1 MNKKYIAPSLE
12 ITELDAV
19 NIIATSDIKKGVG
32 DGSHFADSKSFDFED
47 DAEEEEF

>member
-12 ITELDAV
+12 ITVLDAA
-19 NIIATSDIKKGVG
+19 NIIATSIQAGTGFG
-32 DGSHFADSKSFDFED
+32 DNDANSKSFDFED